1 MKKFIVLIFLFVAVG
16 FTQAFAMLPLSGKLI
31 VIDVGHGGKDAGTSY
46 QNVLEKDLNLAI
58 AFKLKDELIKSGS
71 DVIMTREG
79 DYDLASPD
87 ASRRKK
93 SDFDNRIKLINDS
106 QADLYISVHINYLD
120 DSSYSGAQVFYEGDN
135 NKTLATNISPNVKLA
150 SYYLQEQ
157 LNMISYPRSIKPMPN
172 IYMYQYL
179 KIPGVLVECGF
190 ISNTFE
196 RKKLQDESYQQL
208 LATTITKGVI
218 NYFT

>member
-135 NKTLATNISPNVKLA
+135 NKILAT
-150 SYYLQEQ
+150 YLQEQ
-157 LNMISYPRSIKPMPN
+157 LTMISYPRSIKPMPN

>member
-135 NKTLATNISPNVKLA
+135 NKTLAT
-150 SYYLQEQ
+150 YLQEQ
-157 LNMISYPRSIKPMPN
+157 LNIISYPRSIKPMPN

>member
-31 VIDVGHGGKDAGTSY
+31 VIDVGHGGKDAGTVY

-135 NKTLATNISPNVKLA
+135 NKILAT
-150 SYYLQEQ
+150 YLQEQ

>member
-135 NKTLATNISPNVKLA
+135 NKTLAT
-150 SYYLQEQ
+150 YLQEQ

-190 ISNTFE
+190 ISNSFE

>member
-1 MKKFIVLIFLFVAVG
+1 MKKFIVLIFFFFFVG
-16 FTQAFAMLPLSGKLI
+16 FTQALAMLPLSGKLI

-135 NKTLATNISPNVKLA
+135 NKTLAT
-150 SYYLQEQ
+150 YLQEQ

>member
-31 VIDVGHGGKDAGTSY
+31 VIDVGHGGKDAGTVY

-135 NKTLATNISPNVKLA
+135 NKTLAT
-150 SYYLQEQ
+150 YLQEQ

>member
-135 NKTLATNISPNVKLA
+135 NKTLAT
-150 SYYLQEQ
+150 YLQEQ

>member
-16 FTQAFAMLPLSGKLI
+16 FTQALAMLPLSGKLI

-135 NKTLATNISPNVKLA
+135 NKTLAT
-150 SYYLQEQ
+150 YLQEQ

-190 ISNTFE
+190 ISNSFE

>member
-135 NKTLATNISPNVKLA
+135 NKILAT
-150 SYYLQEQ
+150 YLQEQ

>member
-1 MKKFIVLIFLFVAVG
+1 MKKFIVLIFLLLAVSL
-16 FTQAFAMLPLSGKLI
+16 TQVFAMLPLSGKLI
-31 VIDVGHGGKDAGTSY
+31 VIDVGHGGKDSGTSY
-46 QNVLEKDLNLAI
+46 QNILEKDLNLEI
-58 AFKLKDELIKSGS
+58 AFKLRDELIKNGA

-79 DYDLASPD
+79 DYDLSSAD

-106 QADLYISVHINYLD
+106 KADLYLSIHINYLE
-120 DSSYSGAQVFYEGDN
+120 DSSYSGAQIFYEGDN
-135 NKTLATNISPNVKLA
+135 NKQLATF
-150 SYYLQEQ
+150 LQEQ
-157 LNMISYPRSIKPMPN
+157 LNTISYPRSVKPMPN

-190 ISNTFE
+190 ISNANE
-196 RKKLQDESYQQL
+196 RKRLQDSNYQKQL
-208 LATTITKGVI
+208 ALALTNGII

>member
-135 NKTLATNISPNVKLA
+135 NKTLAT
-150 SYYLQEQ
+150 YLQEQ
-157 LNMISYPRSIKPMPN
+157 LNIISYPRSIKPMPN

-190 ISNTFE
+190 ISNSFE

>member
-135 NKTLATNISPNVKLA
+135 NKILAT
-150 SYYLQEQ
+150 YLQEQ

-190 ISNTFE
+190 ISNANE
-196 RKKLQDESYQQL
+196 RKRLQDSNYQKQL
-208 LATTITKGVI
+208 ALALTNGII

>member
-31 VIDVGHGGKDAGTSY
+31 VIDVGHGGKDAGTVY

-135 NKTLATNISPNVKLA
+135 NKTLAT
-150 SYYLQEQ
+150 YLHEQ

-196 RKKLQDESYQQL
+196 RKKLQDESY
-208 LATTITKGVI
+208 
-218 NYFT
+218 

>member
-120 DSSYSGAQVFYEGDN
+120 DYSYSGAQVFYEGDN
-135 NKTLATNISPNVKLA
+135 NKTLAT
-150 SYYLQEQ
+150 YLQEQ

>member
-16 FTQAFAMLPLSGKLI
+16 FTQALAMLPLSGKLI

-135 NKTLATNISPNVKLA
+135 NKILAT
-150 SYYLQEQ
+150 YLQEQ

>member
-135 NKTLATNISPNVKLA
+135 NKTLAT
-150 SYYLQEQ
+150 YLQEQ

-190 ISNTFE
+190 VSNTFE
-196 RKKLQDESYQQL
+196 R
-208 LATTITKGVI
+208 
-218 NYFT
+218 

>member
-16 FTQAFAMLPLSGKLI
+16 FTQALAMLPLSGKLI
-31 VIDVGHGGKDAGTSY
+31 VIDVGHGGKDAGTVY

-135 NKTLATNISPNVKLA
+135 NKTLAT
-150 SYYLQEQ
+150 YLQEQ

>member
-1 MKKFIVLIFLFVAVG
+1 MKKFIVLIFLLLAVSL
-16 FTQAFAMLPLSGKLI
+16 TQVFAMLPLSGKLI
-31 VIDVGHGGKDAGTSY
+31 VIDVGHGGKDSGTSY
-46 QNVLEKDLNLAI
+46 QNILEKDLNLEI
-58 AFKLKDELIKSGS
+58 AFKLRDELIKNSA

-79 DYDLASPD
+79 DYDLSSPD

-106 QADLYISVHINYLD
+106 KADLYLSIHINYLE
-120 DSSYSGAQVFYEGDN
+120 DSSYSGAQIFYEGDN
-135 NKTLATNISPNVKLA
+135 NKQLATF
-150 SYYLQEQ
+150 LQEQ
-157 LNMISYPRSIKPMPN
+157 LNTISYPRSIKPMPN

-190 ISNTFE
+190 ISNANE
-196 RKKLQDESYQQL
+196 RKRLQDSNYQKQL
-208 LATTITKGVI
+208 ALALTNGII

>member
-16 FTQAFAMLPLSGKLI
+16 FTQALAMLPLSGKLI

-135 NKTLATNISPNVKLA
+135 NKTLAT
-150 SYYLQEQ
+150 YLQEQ

>member
-31 VIDVGHGGKDAGTSY
+31 VIDVGHGGKDAGTVY

-135 NKTLATNISPNVKLA
+135 NKTLAT
-150 SYYLQEQ
+150 YLQEQ
-157 LNMISYPRSIKPMPN
+157 LNIISYPRSIKPMPN

-196 RKKLQDESYQQL
+196 RKKLQDESY
-208 LATTITKGVI
+208 
-218 NYFT
+218 

>member
-135 NKTLATNISPNVKLA
+135 NKTLAT
-150 SYYLQEQ
+150 YLQEQ

-190 ISNTFE
+190 ISNAFE

>member
-1 MKKFIVLIFLFVAVG
+1 MKKFIVLIFLLLAISL
-16 FTQAFAMLPLSGKLI
+16 TQVFAMLPLSGKLI
-31 VIDVGHGGKDAGTSY
+31 VIDVGHGGKDSGTSY
-46 QNVLEKDLNLAI
+46 QNILEKDLNLEI
-58 AFKLKDELIKSGS
+58 AFKLRDELIKNGA

-79 DYDLASPD
+79 DYDLSSPD

-106 QADLYISVHINYLD
+106 KADLYLSIHINYLE
-120 DSSYSGAQVFYEGDN
+120 DSSYSGAQIFYEGDN
-135 NKTLATNISPNVKLA
+135 NKQLATF
-150 SYYLQEQ
+150 LQEQ
-157 LNMISYPRSIKPMPN
+157 LNTISYPRSFKPMPN

-190 ISNTFE
+190 ISNANE
-196 RKKLQDESYQQL
+196 RKRLQDSNYQKQL
-208 LATTITKGVI
+208 ALALTNGII

>member
-135 NKTLATNISPNVKLA
+135 NKILAT
-150 SYYLQEQ
+150 YLQEQ
-157 LNMISYPRSIKPMPN
+157 LTMISYPRSIKPMPN

-190 ISNTFE
+190 ISNANE
-196 RKKLQDESYQQL
+196 RKRLQDSNYQKQL
-208 LATTITKGVI
+208 ALALTNGII

>member
-16 FTQAFAMLPLSGKLI
+16 FTQALAMLPLSGKLI

-135 NKTLATNISPNVKLA
+135 NKTLAT
-150 SYYLQEQ
+150 YLQEQ
-157 LNMISYPRSIKPMPN
+157 LNIISYPRSIKPMPN

>member
-16 FTQAFAMLPLSGKLI
+16 FTQALAMLPLSGKLI

-58 AFKLKDELIKSGS
+58 AFKLKDKLIKSGS

-135 NKTLATNISPNVKLA
+135 NKTLAT
-150 SYYLQEQ
+150 YLQEQ
-157 LNMISYPRSIKPMPN
+157 LNIISYPRSIKPMPN